1 MKSVKC
7 VLEYQNSSKSFIK
20 KAFQIVVGVLY
31 ISLQICQFVT
41 HLTAYA
47 KVSHLIYEY
56 REEEI
61 GVSLSPFLVNLGH
74 RFFKWIAKND

>member
-56 REEEI
+56 KEEI
-61 GVSLSPFLVNLGH
+61 GVSLSPFLEAWDID
-74 RFFKWIAKND
+74 FFKWIAKND